1 MTPTVLIVDDEPD
14 VLESTAGLVE
24 SLGYRVVRLSE
35 AAGILDAIEREKPS
49 VLLQDLKMPGLN
61 VSGLVAALRS
71 SPSTA
76 DIPIVFFSA
85 NVDVSGTA
93 ARLDA
98 WGYLSKPFAKED
110 LARLLREAVGGP
122 SPAKALPANAL
133 RREVRAVFHDFWNLM
148 SALNNYVVLIDESDD
163 VPKGLRRTVRGLDDV
178 VLQLESKTDRL
189 QSYVLGLIE
198 TTASHEQSH
207 ASDEASVT
215 AQASKR
221 SSDASKR

>member
-1 MTPTVLIVDDEPD
+1 MTRTVLIVDDEPD

-24 SLGYRVVRLSE
+24 SLGYRAVRLSE
-35 AAGILDAIEREKPS
+35 ADGILDEIEREKPD

-71 SPSTA
+71 KPSTA

-85 NVDVSGTA
+85 NADVSGTA

-110 LARLLREAVGGP
+110 LSRLLREAVGGP
-122 SPAKALPANAL
+122 SPSQPKPVNAL
-133 RREVRAVFHDFWNLM
+133 RRDVRAVFHDFWNLM
-148 SALNNYVVLIDESDD
+148 SAINNYVVILDEAHEL
-163 VPKGLRRTVRGLDDV
+163 PKSLRRTVRGLDDV

-189 QSYVLGLIE
+189 QTYVLGLVE
-198 TTASHEQSH
+198 STASHDRSDAFDAADSAAHESES
-207 ASDEASVT
+207 ASDAAT
-215 AQASKR
+215 G
-221 SSDASKR
+221 